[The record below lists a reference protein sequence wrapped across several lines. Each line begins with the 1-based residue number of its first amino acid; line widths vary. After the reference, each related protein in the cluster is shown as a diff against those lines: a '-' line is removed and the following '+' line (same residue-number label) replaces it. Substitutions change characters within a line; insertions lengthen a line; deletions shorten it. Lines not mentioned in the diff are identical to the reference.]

1 MTKRHILALAVIAAL
16 TGCSGGDDAATGDAA
31 KSMVEKAA
39 EGAKEVAGKAVDSA
53 KEAASAVADGTK
65 DMATAAADATKEAA
79 GAAVE
84 KAKEVAGGA
93 VEKAKEAAGGAVEQA
108 KDAAGGAAAAAK
120 GAVAAATGGGADG
133 AKLYMACA
141 GCHGPQGDMK
151 ALNVS
156 PPLKGQS
163 KEELAKKIRG
173 YKDGSFGGP
182 MKGVMATQVTNLSDA
197 DIEAVAEY
205 ISKF

>member
-1 MTKRHILALAVIAAL
+1 MKKTHILALAVIASL
-16 TGCSGGDDAATGDAA
+16 TGCSGGDDAATGEAA

-53 KEAASAVADGTK
+53 KDAASAVAEGTK
-65 DMATAAADATKEAA
+65 DVASAAADATKEAA

-93 VEKAKEAAGGAVEQA
+93 VESVKEAAGGAA
-108 KDAAGGAAAAAK
+108 DAAK
-120 GAVAAATGGGADG
+120 GAVAAATGGADG
-133 AKLYMACA
+133 AKLYSACA

-163 KEELAKKIRG
+163 KEDIAKKIHG

-182 MKGVMATQVTNLSDA
+182 MKGVMTTQVTKLSDA
-197 DIEAVAEY
+197 DIEALADY

>member
-1 MTKRHILALAVIAAL
+1 MKNKYILAMAIAAL
-16 TGCSGGDDAATGDAA
+16 MAGCSSGDDAGNGEAA
-31 KSMVEKAA
+31 KSMTDKVA

-53 KEAASAVADGTK
+53 KDAASAVAEGSK

-84 KAKEVAGGA
+84 KAKEVASDVASG
-93 VEKAKEAAGGAVEQA
+93 AKEAAGS
-108 KDAAGGAAAAAK
+108 AATAAK
-120 GAVAAATGGGADG
+120 SAVASATGGADG
-133 AKLYMACA
+133 AKVYQACV
-141 GCHGPQGDMK
+141 GCHGPTGEMK

-156 PPLKGQS
+156 PVLKGHS
-163 KEELAKKIRG
+163 KEEIVKKLHG

-182 MKGVMATQVTNLSDA
+182 MKTVMAGQVANLNDA
-197 DIEAVAEY
+197 QIEAVADY